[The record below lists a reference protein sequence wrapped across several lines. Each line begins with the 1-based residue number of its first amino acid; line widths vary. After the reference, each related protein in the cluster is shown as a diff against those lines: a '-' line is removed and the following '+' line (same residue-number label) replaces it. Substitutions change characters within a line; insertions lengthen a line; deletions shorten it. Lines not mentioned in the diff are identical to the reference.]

1 MREMWKGGSLNVRPL
16 AVAGNPAPRPFAE
29 RDINANT
36 VGVTLNGTS
45 QKILPRNKN
54 RTYLMIQNRSAASIF
69 LSFGTSIDD
78 QNFNCHEIAAGGN
91 YEPNTNQLKMIISDV
106 FIKASIANSN
116 IAITEGVLV

>member
-1 MREMWKGGSLNVRPL
+1 MWKGGSLNIRPSNVSGNPEPRPL
-16 AVAGNPAPRPFAE
+16 AE

-54 RTYLMIQNRSAASIF
+54 RTYLLIQNRSASTIF
-69 LSFGTSIDD
+69 LSFGTGIDD
-78 QNFNCHEIAAGGN
+78 QNFNCLEIVAGGN

-106 FIKASIANSN
+106 FIKASVVNSN